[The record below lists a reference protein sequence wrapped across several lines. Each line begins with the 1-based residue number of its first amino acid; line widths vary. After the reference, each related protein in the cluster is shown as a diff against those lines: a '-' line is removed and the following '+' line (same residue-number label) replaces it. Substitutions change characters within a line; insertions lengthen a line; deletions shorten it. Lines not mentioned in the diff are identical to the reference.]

1 MGNGVRR
8 GGEDTVTV
16 HDVAIVAEDALGLLL
31 CRRGSLVFHL
41 PRYHLCN
48 STFAV
53 RAGRE
58 ADLVLP
64 RWFAENVGLVTRA

>member
-1 MGNGVRR
+1 MRP

-16 HDVAIVAEDALGLLL
+16 HDVAIVSEDALGLLL
-31 CRRGSLVFHL
+31 CRQGPLVFHL

-48 STFAV
+48 STFAA
-53 RAGRE
+53 RPGQE